1 FGRAFIS
8 VVPSGSGLTAILRRE
23 TESGYPQH
31 DCTLRMPVAR
41 RAGGYRRYRRP
52 GKAARL
58 QRGTSAVRLRIPSCP
73 SRGDAA
79 VMTSFVHDTA
89 PTQYAEAGG
98 IRFAYR
104 RFGIPGPPPLVFFQH
119 FMGTMDDH
127 DPALS
132 DAFASD
138 REVILFNN
146 AGVASSTGTVPGTI
160 EAMARD
166 AITFINALG
175 LTTIDVVA
183 HSMGGLVAQEVT
195 LTHPELVRRL
205 VLVGTGPRGG
215 EGIGARPAWVADLF
229 TRKYER
235 QEDMWLPILFAPTET
250 SQAAGRAYVERIT
263 ARADRDAPVSDQS
276 IAAQRAALAA
286 YGAAKDPSYTHLTG
300 LWQR

>member
-1 FGRAFIS
+1 
-8 VVPSGSGLTAILRRE
+8 
-23 TESGYPQH
+23 
-31 DCTLRMPVAR
+31 
-41 RAGGYRRYRRP
+41 
-52 GKAARL
+52 
-58 QRGTSAVRLRIPSCP
+58 
-73 SRGDAA
+73 
-79 VMTSFVHDTA
+79 MTSLVHDTA

-104 RFGIPGPPPLVFFQH
+104 RFGTPGPPPLVFFQH

-132 DAFASD
+132 DAFASG

-195 LTHPELVRRL
+195 LAHPELVRRL

-300 LWQR
+300 LWQRVLVVNGTHDIVIPTINSYILQQFLPDAELILYPDANHGAHFQYPGLFVRHARIFLDD

>member
-1 FGRAFIS
+1 
-8 VVPSGSGLTAILRRE
+8 
-23 TESGYPQH
+23 
-31 DCTLRMPVAR
+31 
-41 RAGGYRRYRRP
+41 
-52 GKAARL
+52 
-58 QRGTSAVRLRIPSCP
+58 
-73 SRGDAA
+73 
-79 VMTSFVHDTA
+79 MTSFVHDTA

-235 QEDMWLPILFAPTET
+235 QEDMWLPILFAPTKT

-300 LWQR
+300 LWQRVLVVNGTHDIVIPTINSYILQQFLPDAELILYPDANHGAHFQYPGLFVRHARIFLDD

>member
-1 FGRAFIS
+1 
-8 VVPSGSGLTAILRRE
+8 
-23 TESGYPQH
+23 
-31 DCTLRMPVAR
+31 
-41 RAGGYRRYRRP
+41 
-52 GKAARL
+52 
-58 QRGTSAVRLRIPSCP
+58 
-73 SRGDAA
+73 
-79 VMTSFVHDTA
+79 MTSFVHDTA

-195 LTHPELVRRL
+195 LAHPELVRRL

-250 SQAAGRAYVERIT
+250 SQAAGRAYVKRIT

-300 LWQR
+300 LWQRVLVVNGTHDIVIPTINSYILQQFLPDAELILYPDANHGAHFQYPGLFVRHARIFLDD

>member
-1 FGRAFIS
+1 
-8 VVPSGSGLTAILRRE
+8 
-23 TESGYPQH
+23 
-31 DCTLRMPVAR
+31 
-41 RAGGYRRYRRP
+41 
-52 GKAARL
+52 
-58 QRGTSAVRLRIPSCP
+58 
-73 SRGDAA
+73 
-79 VMTSFVHDTA
+79 MTSFTHDTA
-89 PTQYAEAGG
+89 PTQYAEGGG

-104 RFGIPGPPPLVFFQH
+104 RFGGPGRPPLLFFQH
-119 FMGTMDDH
+119 FMGNLDDH

-195 LTHPELVRRL
+195 LAHPELVRRL

-300 LWQR
+300 LWQRVLVVNGTHDIVIPTINSYILQQFLPDAELILYPDANHGAHFQYPGLFVRHARIFLDD

>member
-1 FGRAFIS
+1 
-8 VVPSGSGLTAILRRE
+8 
-23 TESGYPQH
+23 
-31 DCTLRMPVAR
+31 
-41 RAGGYRRYRRP
+41 
-52 GKAARL
+52 
-58 QRGTSAVRLRIPSCP
+58 
-73 SRGDAA
+73 
-79 VMTSFVHDTA
+79 MTSFVHDTA

-127 DPALS
+127 YPALS

-300 LWQR
+300 LWQRVLVVNGTHDIVIPTINSYILQQFLPDAELILYPDANHGAHFQYPGLFVRHARIFLDD